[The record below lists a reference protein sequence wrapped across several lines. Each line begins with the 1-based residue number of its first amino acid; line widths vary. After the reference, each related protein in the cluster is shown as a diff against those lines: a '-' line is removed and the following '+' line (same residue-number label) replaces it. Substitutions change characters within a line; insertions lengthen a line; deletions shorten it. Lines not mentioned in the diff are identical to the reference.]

1 MFPPLEQNKVTYQ
14 AKSSSIFSFP
24 KLGSTDYL
32 ATQEMDMHPL
42 ASRKSISGKKSINK
56 IHEHSHQITKNHY
69 TRATT
74 NSANN
79 FFFLLI

>member
-32 ATQEMDMHPL
+32 ATQEMDMHPP
-42 ASRKSISGKKSINK
+42 ASKK
-56 IHEHSHQITKNHY
+56 IHLWEEKY
-69 TRATT
+69 
-74 NSANN
+74 
-79 FFFLLI
+79 